1 MYITQNKKHTF
12 AAILFALSFI
22 FIPVSG
28 LYAANDEEV
37 LDSWTGIVKKMEVHL
52 NNAYDLYTQ
61 GKFKEAYD
69 EVNVAYF
76 RFYESKGMEKITM
89 GYLSGARKTT
99 VENAFYEY
107 RRNVYSDKDNEMV
120 KAHKDKLIAM
130 LYHDAAELDGTLDES
145 GSETANTAQSAV
157 VATFIS
163 CFVLVL
169 REGLE
174 AILVIAAIIAYL
186 VKTGKKK
193 YIMSVYVGALGG
205 ILVSILLA
213 FLFGAVAGAQSGI
226 AQEVFEGIGM
236 FVAVI
241 VLFYVSNWML
251 SKSETEAW
259 ERYIHKKVE
268 ASVSTGNKWVL
279 IFAAFIAVAREG
291 AELILFFQGVP
302 IHGTSGRNAMIL
314 AIVLSA
320 IVLIAVFLVFRFLTV
335 RLPLKPFFLVTSI
348 LMYAMCFSFTGK
360 GVSELQ
366 AAGVVNKTVIPWM
379 GFEMDFLGIYA
390 TYESLIPQIIVLAVI
405 IIMSVVY
412 AKKNKQQRAQIEAEK
427 AKIEQ
432 K

>member
-157 VATFIS
+157 VA
-163 CFVLVL
+163 
-169 REGLE
+169 
-174 AILVIAAIIAYL
+174 IAYL

-302 IHGTSGRNAMIL
+302 VHGTSGRNAMIL

-405 IIMSVVY
+405 ITMSVVY

-427 AKIEQ
+427 AKIGQ

>member
-405 IIMSVVY
+405 ITMSVVY

-427 AKIEQ
+427 AKIGR

>member
-1 MYITQNKKHTF
+1 MHIAQNKKRAFT
-12 AAILFALSFI
+12 AILFALLFI
-22 FIPVSG
+22 FIPVIG
-28 LYAANDEEV
+28 LHAADGEEI
-37 LDSWTGIVKKMEVHL
+37 LDSWTKIVKKMEVHL

-61 GKFKEAYD
+61 GKSKEAYD

-130 LYHDAAELDGTLDES
+130 LYHDAAELDGTLNEGES
-145 GSETANTAQSAV
+145 EDTAKSAV

-302 IHGTSGRNAMIL
+302 VHGTSGRNAMIL

-335 RLPLKPFFLVTSI
+335 RLPLKPFFLVTSV

-390 TYESLIPQIIVLAVI
+390 TYESLIPQIVVLVVI
-405 IIMSVVY
+405 IVISVVY
-412 AKKNKQQRAQIEAEK
+412 AKQNKKQRAQIEAEK
-427 AKIEQ
+427 AKLEQ

>member
-61 GKFKEAYD
+61 GKSKEAYD

-259 ERYIHKKVE
+259 EQYIHKKVE

-302 IHGTSGRNAMIL
+302 VHGTSGRNAMIL

-405 IIMSVVY
+405 ITMSVVY

-427 AKIEQ
+427 AKIGQ

>member
-1 MYITQNKKHTF
+1 MYITQNKKHAF
-12 AAILFALSFI
+12 AAILCALLFV

-28 LYAANDEEV
+28 LHAANDEEV
-37 LDSWTGIVKKMEVHL
+37 LDSWTKIVKKMEVHL

-61 GKFKEAYD
+61 GKSKEAYD

-130 LYHDAAELDGTLDES
+130 LYHDAAELDGTLDE
-145 GSETANTAQSAV
+145 GKSEDVAKSAV

-193 YIMSVYVGALGG
+193 YIVSVYVGALGG
-205 ILVSILLA
+205 IVVSILLA
-213 FLFGAVAGAQSGI
+213 VLFSVIAGAQSGI
-226 AQEVFEGIGM
+226 AQEVFEGVGM
-236 FVAVI
+236 FVAVV

-291 AELILFFQGVP
+291 AELILFFRGVP
-302 IHGTSGRNAMIL
+302 VHGTSGQNAMIL

-320 IVLIAVFLVFRFLTV
+320 IVLIAVFLIFRFLTV
-335 RLPLKPFFLVTSI
+335 RLPLKPFFLVTSV

-379 GFEMDFLGIYA
+379 SFEMDFLGIYA
-390 TYESLIPQIIVLAVI
+390 TYESLIPQLIVLAVI
-405 IIMSVVY
+405 ITMSVVY
-412 AKKNKQQRAQIEAEK
+412 AKKNKKQRAQIEAEK
-427 AKIEQ
+427 AKLEQ